1 MTLDVGFI
9 DDVFAVMKG
18 EAEHMSNM
26 EKICIISL
34 DGMYLSNRVEFEPYQ
49 QQILGP
55 YNCVQNILNTEIEKL
70 YSVGFTT
77 VAFVSDMG
85 SKNCSLHKKIN
96 LTPENPFL
104 KHLIFLVGNKLH
116 FSDGT
121 MISRASLDA
130 LLEVQTSQL
139 KPGWKLSKS
148 LLDVKGSE
156 RQNVKATA
164 KVLS

>member
-55 YNCVQNILNTEIEKL
+55 YNCVQVMCAHGLFGKWKQPIFFYFN
-70 YSVGFTT
+70 FDMT
-77 VAFVSDMG
+77 VEYF
-85 SKNCSLHKKIN
+85 K
-96 LTPENPFL
+96 
-104 KHLIFLVGNKLH
+104 
-116 FSDGT
+116 
-121 MISRASLDA
+121 
-130 LLEVQTSQL
+130 
-139 KPGWKLSKS
+139 
-148 LLDVKGSE
+148 
-156 RQNVKATA
+156 
-164 KVLS
+164 